1 MHSSINDMS
10 QTNCLE
16 LFQNSGLEFL
26 WLRPRLLAMVSC
38 ISRKHHINDKTG
50 TAHKMEF
57 SIMDF
62 FSKCDLICRKLR
74 IWSQLL
80 KKSLLENFILCA
92 VILYETKITAD
103 APIKLN
109 LADNCSKLTIETL
122 EQGVKYVQS

>member
-26 WLRPRLLAMVSC
+26 WLRPRLLTMVSC